1 VSPRRN
7 PWVGIGFDAWM
18 LGLEASGV
26 IAQRT
31 LKLAAGGPFAQAEAR
46 RMVSEKVDAG
56 IALQRLAMTGGLGA
70 TPAAATARTVAHYR
84 RKVKANGRRLA
95 KT

>member
-1 VSPRRN
+1 MSPRRN
-7 PWVGIGFDAWM
+7 PWVGIGFDAWR
-18 LGLEASGV
+18 LGIEASGV

-31 LKLAAGGPFAQAEAR
+31 LKLSTGGASARAEAL

-56 IALQRLAMTGGLGA
+56 VALQRLALTGGLGV
-70 TPAAATARTVAHYR
+70 TPAATAARTLAHYR
-84 RKVKANGRRLA
+84 RKVRANSRRHA